1 MNKKNLLNLLD
12 QVSKE
17 EKIYTNPHERVVL
30 IDALNLF
37 FRNFAMLK
45 MVNPDGAHIGGLGGF
60 LRSLNS
66 LVKTL
71 QPTSVYVVFDGVGSS
86 INRKNL
92 LAEYKSGRNQT
103 RITNWETFDS
113 LEEENDA
120 KINQI
125 TRLIHYLKCLPVKT
139 VSLDKVEADD
149 IIAYISNILSIKH
162 NSDVIIVSNDRDYI
176 QLINKNITIYRPTEK
191 ELYTPQIIKSS
202 FGIPPENFILY
213 KTLMGDQSDKIEG
226 IKGLGPKGI
235 LKKFPELAEQVLTFD
250 QLMEIAESKIK
261 EHVTYARVIHEE
273 TKLKNNFKLMNLH
286 NPLIDDDGKQYLE
299 EFINYPSPKLDI
311 KTFVSFYN
319 EDNLGKLI
327 KNPEVSLNDV
337 YKIINSFN

>member
-261 EHVTYARVIHEE
+261 EHVIYARVIHEE

-327 KNPEVSLNDV
+327 KNPEISLNDV

>member
-45 MVNPDGAHIGGLGGF
+45 MVNPDGTHIGGLGGF

-261 EHVTYARVIHEE
+261 EHVIYARVIHEE